1 MVMSNTAGSA
11 RNTAFESRAA
21 NRVRCAVGFTLVELL
36 IVLALISILAAMGVV
51 QYRNGVR
58 HTQESVLRT
67 DLFRMRDAIDQ
78 YYADKNKYPA
88 SLDTLVSDGYMRKIP
103 EDPITQSADTWQTV
117 AGRAR
122 SEQSDRGAR
131 DLRRQER
138 RAGYGARRVD
148 LCGLVGSRSADDDRD
163 ARTHALDQPVQRDRR
178 DRASRAARWASAGRR
193 RAVRCRFRP
202 GC

>member
-1 MVMSNTAGSA
+1 MRMHACVRRLGNLRAP
-11 RNTAFESRAA
+11 RNASRDVPAASREMRAA
-21 NRVRCAVGFTLVELL
+21 GFTLIELL

-88 SLDTLVSDGYMRKIP
+88 SLDTLVSDGYMRRIP

-117 AGRAR
+117 PAEPDPSNPSAEPGIYDVK
-122 SEQSDRGAR
+122 SGA
-131 DLRRQER
+131 Q
-138 RAGYGARRVD
+138 G
-148 LCGLVGSRSADDDRD
+148 
-163 ARTHALDQPVQRDRR
+163 TALDGSSYAD
-178 DRASRAARWASAGRR
+178 W
-193 RAVRCRFRP
+193 
-202 GC
+202 